1 MNAATT
7 WKIAPAPR
15 FAGMKEWDCYF
26 CGHEN
31 LAKPVFLTRDGRAVV
46 AAGTGCAAEALG
58 ITRRQVVAEAEALV
72 AEAEAA
78 EALRR
83 QVAENKARALAA
95 FEADPNSDDPYL
107 AAARQDFARLGGF
120 ARLGKFSAWL
130 AAVAETGDLEATA
143 AAD

>member
-1 MNAATT
+1 MTTT

-15 FAGMKEWDCYF
+15 FAGMKEWDCHF

-83 QVAENKARALAA
+83 QVAANKARALEA
-95 FEADPNSDDPYL
+95 FEADPNGDDPYL
-107 AAARQDFARLGGF
+107 LAARQDYRRLGGF
-120 ARLGKFSAWL
+120 ARLGKFRTWL

>member
-1 MNAATT
+1 MNAATTT

-15 FAGMKEWDCYF
+15 FAAMREWDCHF
-26 CGHEN
+26 CGHEG
-31 LAKPVFLTRDGRAVV
+31 LTKPVFVTRDGRAVV

-58 ITRRQVVAEAEALV
+58 ITRRQVAAEADALA
-72 AEAEAA
+72 AEADAA

-83 QVAENKARALAA
+83 QVAENKARALEAY
-95 FEADPNSDDPYL
+95 EADPNGDDPYL

-143 AAD
+143 AD

>member
-1 MNAATT
+1 MTTT

-15 FAGMKEWDCYF
+15 FAGMMEWDCHF

-31 LAKPVFLTRDGRAVV
+31 LAKPVFLTRDGGAVV

-58 ITRRQVVAEAEALV
+58 ITRYQVAAKADALAAEAA
-72 AEAEAA
+72 AA

-83 QVAENKARALAA
+83 QIAQNKARALEAY
-95 FEADPNSDDPYL
+95 EADPNGDDPYL
-107 AAARQDFARLGGF
+107 TAARQDFRRGGGF

-130 AAVAETGDLEATA
+130 AAVAETGNLEATA
-143 AAD
+143 SAD

>member
-1 MNAATT
+1 MTTT
-7 WKIAPAPR
+7 WKIVPAPR
-15 FAGMKEWDCYF
+15 FAAMREWDCHF
-26 CGHEN
+26 CGAED
-31 LAKPVFLTRDGRAVV
+31 LAKPVFLSRDGRAVV

-95 FEADPNSDDPYL
+95 FEAAPNGDDPYL
-107 AAARQDFARLGGF
+107 AAARQDYHRLGGF

-143 AAD
+143 AD

>member
-1 MNAATT
+1 
-7 WKIAPAPR
+7 
-15 FAGMKEWDCYF
+15 
-26 CGHEN
+26 
-31 LAKPVFLTRDGRAVV
+31 
-46 AAGTGCAAEALG
+46 
-58 ITRRQVVAEAEALV
+58 ALV

-95 FEADPNSDDPYL
+95 FEAAPNGDDPYL
-107 AAARQDFARLGGF
+107 AAARQDYHRLGGF

-143 AAD
+143 ADCSSLDARRPRTFRCTAPSVTAAIPPRRSPAPPTTSSHPRPASGYS